1 MGTEKEVNIIS
12 SGFKFSTGMNLFSA
26 YKRTSLEKPIGVFV
40 KFLKELEHEND
51 ERRKIFREAE
61 G

>member
-1 MGTEKEVNIIS
+1 
-12 SGFKFSTGMNLFSA
+12 MNFFSA